1 MDVSN
6 PTTTHDIFDLYTSTT
21 MMTMLLPMLLSMLMV
36 MMLLSL
42 SRDGVGAMRHAQA
55 RLREDKRCKVCR
67 QMASARAAAASGAPL
82 PPRTASTKSAMLPML
97 CCAIPRAAVVCHNL
111 V

>member
-1 MDVSN
+1 M
-6 PTTTHDIFDLYTSTT
+6 I
-21 MMTMLLPMLLSMLMV
+21 MMLLPMLLTMLML

-42 SRDGVGAMRHAQA
+42 SRDGVGAVRQTQA
-55 RLREDKRCKVCR
+55 GLREDKRCKVCR
-67 QMASARAAAASGAPL
+67 QMASARAATASGAPL
-82 PPRTASTKSAMLPML
+82 PPWSASTKSAMLPML